1 MVPQGV
7 CLDVSV
13 TRLFFASVQLEK
25 EKQREQEKADKQKRQ
40 VGGCLDPLTET
51 LTLFEDDDD
60 LTNRI
65 ADLYVSCCTHTHT
78 HTHTHMIKARLL
90 VASPALTNMEAQ

>member
-1 MVPQGV
+1 MTHTS
-7 CLDVSV
+7 CTL
-13 TRLFFASVQLEK
+13 VQLEK
-25 EKQREQEKADKQKRQ
+25 EKQREQDKADKQKRQ

-60 LTNRI
+60 LTSRI

-78 HTHTHMIKARLL
+78 HTHTH
-90 VASPALTNMEAQ
+90 T